1 MSRIPAL
8 AAHFAART
16 PHHDDASSRPRAAVA
31 IVLAPDPDQV
41 LLIRRAERAGDRWS
55 GQLALPGGR
64 WSEGDADLAATARR
78 ETAEEV
84 GLDLATRPVVAALD
98 DLAPRTP
105 ALPPIQV
112 RPFLFTLPAA
122 LPLLPNG
129 EVSAAWWVPFDRF
142 LDPGAYGPVE
152 YGRFGTTLRSVGYRL
167 EIGIL
172 WGMTERI
179 LTPLVEFLR

>member
-1 MSRIPAL
+1 MSRIPGL
-8 AAHFAART
+8 AASLAARS
-16 PHHDDASSRPRAAVA
+16 PRHDESSTRPRAAVA
-31 IVLAPDPDQV
+31 IVLAPEPDSI
-41 LLIRRAERAGDRWS
+41 LLIRRADRPGDRWS

-64 WSEGDADLAATARR
+64 WSPGDADLAATARR

-84 GLDLATRPVVAALD
+84 GLDLSRRPVEAALD

-112 RPFLFTLPAA
+112 RPYLFTLPAA
-122 LPLLPNG
+122 AGLVPNG
-129 EVSAAWWVPFDRF
+129 EVAGAWWVPLEAF
-142 LDPGAYGPVE
+142 LRPGVYGPVE

-167 EIGIL
+167 EIGVL

-179 LTPLVEFLR
+179 LTPLIDLLR